1 MQLEL
6 KGAGLDVPLDRWV
19 QKGDVFAVV
28 QMPPGNGGPG
38 RPVPDAL
45 VQVETPPAAGAAD
58 CVCRVFR
65 RHDRPSDAAGGY
77 RCVRLGTVEK
87 TPVRLRLFQALPDN
101 RFGPL
106 KDALT
111 VEIRHKGFE
120 GEDSEK
126 VRKQTDD
133 AGAVDTTGAKDGLFD
148 RAAFVSVL
156 GADRGLKARVPV
168 PLLDDQPVVL
178 AINVSEDA
186 NSLLAFQRAAWKR
199 DVDAAW
205 REQAE
210 LFREINDS
218 AAKPGRSAETMKK
231 IQEGID
237 RSRADCRRLDK
248 EGEELAKAGPFDA
261 GDAKDRLKKIAEGAD
276 ELGAFL
282 EKVRK
287 IDAEENDPKKKQWRT
302 QVEEAKR
309 LEEQLEI
316 DKALAVYDQVLKE
329 GYQAEGLKEHVEQLH
344 KEWDTKN
351 DALLKARTFIYD
363 VWPGLDN
370 AGLKDK
376 LAEAKTAVEA
386 CKAAGDLRTL
396 TKFSRATDEHF
407 VRMAQE
413 AGKLR
418 PDINVDE
425 EKPFKL
431 IQDVRDGLKPLFDD
445 VNLYLKTH
453 AK

>member
-1 MQLEL
+1 M
-6 KGAGLDVPLDRWV
+6 
-19 QKGDVFAVV
+19 
-28 QMPPGNGGPG
+28 
-38 RPVPDAL
+38 
-45 VQVETPPAAGAAD
+45 QVETPPAAGAAD

-65 RHDRPSDAAGGY
+65 RYDRPRDAAGGY
-77 RCVRLGTVEK
+77 RCVQLGTVEK
-87 TPVRLRLFQALPDN
+87 TPLRLRLFQALPDN
-101 RFGPL
+101 RIGPL

-126 VRKQTDD
+126 FQKQTDD
-133 AGAVDTTGAKDGLFD
+133 ADAVDTTGDKDGLFD
-148 RAAFVSVL
+148 HAAFVSVL

-178 AINVSEDA
+178 AINVSEDP
-186 NSLLAFQRAAWKR
+186 SLLAFQRAAWKR

-205 REQAE
+205 REQTE

-218 AAKPGRSAETMKK
+218 AAKPDQSAETMKK

-237 RSRADCRRLDK
+237 RSRADCKRLDK
-248 EGEELAKAGPFDA
+248 GGRGPRQGRAVRRRRRQGPAEEDRRGGGRAGRVP
-261 GDAKDRLKKIAEGAD
+261 G
-276 ELGAFL
+276 
-282 EKVRK
+282 KVRK

-363 VWPGLDN
+363 VWPG
-370 AGLKDK
+370 AGQRRAEGQTGRGEDRRGGVQGGRRPADADEI
-376 LAEAKTAVEA
+376 LA
-386 CKAAGDLRTL
+386 GHG
-396 TKFSRATDEHF
+396 RA
-407 VRMAQE
+407 
-413 AGKLR
+413 LR
-418 PDINVDE
+418 PHGAGGG
-425 EKPFKL
+425 
-431 IQDVRDGLKPLFDD
+431 QAAAR
-445 VNLYLKTH
+445 H
-453 AK
+453 QRR